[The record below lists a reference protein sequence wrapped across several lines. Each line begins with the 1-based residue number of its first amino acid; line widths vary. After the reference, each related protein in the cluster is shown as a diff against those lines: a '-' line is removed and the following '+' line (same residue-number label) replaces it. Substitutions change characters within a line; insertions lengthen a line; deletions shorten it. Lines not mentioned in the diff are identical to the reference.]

1 MSWNPKWKQFFM
13 NCHPDCFSQSATIL
27 MDSGSLQF
35 LGKAASVLPNIQ
47 TVQMWHSSTG
57 QKIHTWHPKVSD
69 LWNVPVAYHPDSSS
83 STGFPWGTDHVTLFS
98 WKNNKCR
105 RKNMACH
112 VLLLLIHL
120 SIKGIL
126 IIRNYVCIYCLYP
139 LGISLENVPCRWFTH
154 GYLQL
159 PETSEAWLLWKSS
172 LKASV
177 PRLFRFWA
185 SCTHLY
191 RGLDRSQNRQ
201 NPNFDS
207 NFLLAMPIDY
217 WDVLICPPNGNVNW
231 NKMIHHEILSYC
243 TLCPIAFRQ
252 THSLGS
258 QCPSEAAATRILM
271 PLVKLVGNKCQF

>member
-1 MSWNPKWKQFFM
+1 MMSWNPKWKQLFM
-13 NCHPDCFSQSATIL
+13 NCHPDCFSQSATVL
-27 MDSGSLQF
+27 MDSTSSLQF
-35 LGKAASVLPNIQ
+35 LGKACSVLPNIQ

-57 QKIHTWHPKVSD
+57 QTIHTWHPKVSD
-69 LWNVPVAYHPDSSS
+69 LWNVPVAYQPDSSS
-83 STGFPWGTDHVTLFS
+83 SAGFPWGTDHVTLFS
-98 WKNNKCR
+98 WKNKKWWR
-105 RKNMACH
+105 GKIWH
-112 VLLLLIHL
+112 VM
-120 SIKGIL
+120 
-126 IIRNYVCIYCLYP
+126 CFYCWF
-139 LGISLENVPCRWFTH
+139 ISQSRGFSSFGMMFASTVSTLWEF
-154 GYLQL
+154 
-159 PETSEAWLLWKSS
+159 LWKMSHVDDLPIAIFNYRDVWS
-172 LKASV
+172 LAAVEIIPKASV

-243 TLCPIAFRQ
+243 TLCSIAFRQ

-271 PLVKLVGNKCQF
+271 PLIGNKCQV